1 MQPVSYTHLA
11 GSTAPKNIWSLFA
24 PVASSASMV
33 SVGMSSKLW
42 AKDLVKNAVV
52 WTHSPAI
59 PAAGPKPRQT
69 SISSTHTGVGT
80 ARRKVKQ
87 DFSTTESAGNRK
99 IDVYKRQILK
109 SPYEVAHTQS
119 SLKSLADELIRL
131 SNACC
136 HGGYRHL
143 SFSDSHLLTG
153 ARHFRCCSQSAQH
166 EKIHKYSTSS
176 IAPCQAKTDKIDSV
190 KIAGY
195 GIDNRYHLLKM
206 CIRDS
211 RYAWY
216 VLFSSLL

>member
-1 MQPVSYTHLA
+1 MISIEVDVSQGKRTVCIL
-11 GSTAPKNIWSLFA
+11 
-24 PVASSASMV
+24 
-33 SVGMSSKLW
+33 
-42 AKDLVKNAVV
+42 
-52 WTHSPAI
+52 
-59 PAAGPKPRQT
+59 KPY
-69 SISSTHTGVGT
+69 G
-80 ARRKVKQ
+80 
-87 DFSTTESAGNRK
+87 E
-99 IDVYKRQILK
+99 ILK

-195 GIDNRYHLLKM
+195 GIDNRYHLLN
-206 CIRDS
+206 
-211 RYAWY
+211 YQPE
-216 VLFSSLL
+216 